1 MDDKTTKESKEVM
14 TLKVRMFLLLGLK
27 GVVFQ
32 KGAWQRYIYFLTK
45 VGNSLKD
52 VYFIIFIISW
62 GKKVFLRQ
70 KKNNPS

>member
-52 VYFIIFIISW
+52 VYFIIFI
-62 GKKVFLRQ
+62 KF
-70 KKNNPS
+70 